1 MEAYR
6 QDQAIVKRLTDHD
19 KSNPTWQQGLLWID
33 EKLGEA
39 LAVQSKVLEALEVLQ
54 QALPLAK
61 NLAEP
66 TQQASFRQRR
76 NLLVFRLS
84 KRSSLPQHSAC

>member
-1 MEAYR
+1 VSYSEVGTVLWAQGKFPEAMEAYR

-39 LAVQSKVLEALEVLQ
+39 LAVHWLCKARSWKRWRSYSK
-54 QALPLAK
+54 PY
-61 NLAEP
+61 
-66 TQQASFRQRR
+66 
-76 NLLVFRLS
+76 
-84 KRSSLPQHSAC
+84 RSPKI